1 VANFAEIIRLREV
14 KIALASLVAMLA
26 VAAPA
31 NAGVVGYW
39 PMIERSG
46 QVVHDFSGNR
56 NNGVLGTSKAV
67 EASDPTWLRGT
78 LLGGL
83 HFAGGQEV
91 TIPDS
96 PSLDPQQVTVF
107 ALVRGSASPG
117 TWRYVV
123 SKGAMGCTAGSYG
136 LYTGFGGGLAFYVFD
151 GQNFFGSP
159 EAPPTIWDGKWH
171 VVAGTFDG
179 TTVRLF
185 VDGSQVGEGTSVPSP
200 FAIAYDLPIG
210 TGEFGA
216 FGGCDLSFVGDI
228 TQVSIW
234 NTALPIGDI
243 FSRTGARI
251 GSFLR

>member
-1 VANFAEIIRLREV
+1 M
-14 KIALASLVAMLA
+14 LVF
-26 VAAPA
+26 AAPA
-31 NAGVVGYW
+31 SAGIVGYW
-39 PMIERSG
+39 PMIEGSG
-46 QVVHDFSGNR
+46 QVVHDFSGHG

-67 EASDPTWLRGT
+67 EPSDPTWLRDG

-96 PSLDPQQVTVF
+96 PSLDPQHVTVL

-117 TWRYVV
+117 TWRYIV

-136 LYTGFGGGLAFYVFD
+136 LYTGFSGGLAFYVYDGTSFFD
-151 GQNFFGSP
+151 SP
-159 EAPPTIWDGKWH
+159 EEPPATIWDGRWH
-171 VVAGTFDG
+171 IVAGTFDG

-185 VDGSQVGEGTSVPSP
+185 VDGKEVGMGASVPSP
-200 FAIAYDLPIG
+200 FAIAYDLPVG
-210 TGEFGA
+210 SGEVGGY
-216 FGGCDLSFVGDI
+216 GGCDLSFVGDI

-243 FSRTGARI
+243 FPEAQALLPSV
-251 GSFLR
+251 LR